1 MLQEENEKMNAVIR
15 RIECADLPNYYACSL
30 AVPRVVDGQIELYNG
45 RGARR
50 SWGQSRLSSDI
61 VFLGDDLIVVDVVG
75 WHKFTVSPVGGRYYF
90 VINRSGQ
97 WARTNGN
104 HRMVRQWTMDI
115 RAEARNV
122 AANV

>member
-1 MLQEENEKMNAVIR
+1 MNAVIK
-15 RIECADLPNYYACSL
+15 RIECTDLPNYYACSL
-30 AVPRVVDGQIELYNG
+30 AAPRVVEGEIELYNG
-45 RGARR
+45 RGDCHR
-50 SWGQSRLSSDI
+50 WGQSRLSSDI
-61 VFLGDDLIVVDVVG
+61 VYLSDDLVVVDVVG

-104 HRMVRQWTMDI
+104 HRMVRQWTMDTREGTI
-115 RAEARNV
+115 NV